1 MVCSL
6 SELAEGGNNTVDGVL
21 RVGERRRVAGSPR
34 ELSGQAGGD
43 TLFGVAVGGEVT
55 DFLLHGLEHLGAVA
69 ELLHL
74 EHGHLVDIS
83 DVSHHLELLEMT
95 GVVGHVQ
102 SEVILHCDVEG
113 LHFLGLATDS
123 GDGGIHRVLGCHEAV
138 VLGSDLVNDTGG
150 VDDSFV
156 LVPVDVL
163 SPGGGLGQVVEVED
177 GTELRVS
184 LT

>member
-1 MVCSL
+1 VVCSL

-69 ELLHL
+69 KLLHL

-83 DVSHHLELLEMT
+83 DVSHHLELLKMT

-102 SEVILHCDVEG
+102 SEVVLHGDVEG
-113 LHFLGLATDS
+113 LHFLGLTSDS
-123 GDGGIHRVLGCHEAV
+123 GDGGIDGVLGGHEAV
-138 VLGSDLVNDTGG
+138 VLGLDLVNDAGS
-150 VDDSFV
+150 VDHGLV
-156 LVPVDVL
+156 GVPVNFL
-163 SPGGGLGQVVEVED
+163 SSGGGLGEVVEIKD
-177 GTELRVS
+177 GTEL
-184 LT
+184 